1 MISNKVTHVITTIEL
16 GGAEKQLLILA
27 RNQIMQGLKVEVFY
41 LKGKPELKTK
51 FEDLGVKVNSL
62 LVGKPFILQVTKF
75 RKFIR
80 NNECLVHT
88 HLPQAELVASLA
100 CKKKNF
106 IISRHNFEP
115 FWPNKPKLVSVLLSR
130 FITSRAARGI
140 AISNAIKNYL
150 LAAKEISKEFQV
162 SVVYYGFEH
171 EVDNLSDSNK
181 LTNEML
187 NSTKNFKL
195 GSIGRLVPGKNYPT
209 MLKAVA
215 KIVDVYP
222 TVKFFI
228 VGGGSSKQALIKVCK
243 DLKIESNVIWLGRT
257 EHISEFLSKIDL
269 FIFASKG
276 EGFGLVLLEAML
288 ANKPILAANNSAVPE
303 VLGLNYKGLFS
314 TNDHKLL
321 SDKIIEVM
329 NDKVKSDL
337 LISEYKDQ
345 IKFFDPADMAD
356 NVLNVYKVAGFLN
369 MFIERN

>member
-1 MISNKVTHVITTIEL
+1 MISNKVTHLITTIER

-27 RNQIMQGLKVEVFY
+27 RNQIKQGLEVEVFY

-51 FEDLGVKVNSL
+51 LEDVGVKVNSSIADRS
-62 LVGKPFILQVTKF
+62 FIFQVTKF

-80 NNECLVHT
+80 NNESPVHT

-130 FITSRAARGI
+130 FVTSRAAGGI

-162 SVVYYGFEH
+162 STVYYGFEH
-171 EVDNLSDSNK
+171 EVDDLSDTNK
-181 LTNEML
+181 LTNEIL

-195 GSIGRLVPGKNYPT
+195 GTIGRLVPGKNYPT

-215 KIVDVYP
+215 KIVDVDP
-222 TVKFFI
+222 NVKFFI
-228 VGGGSSKQALIKVCK
+228 VGGGSSEQVLIKMCK
-243 DLKIESNVIWLGRT
+243 DLKIENNVIWLGRT
-257 EHISEFLSKIDL
+257 EHIREFFTKIDL

-288 ANKPILAANNSAVPE
+288 ANRPILAAKNSAIPE
-303 VLGLNYKGLFS
+303 VLGVNYKGLFS

-321 SDKIIEVM
+321 SDKIIELI
-329 NDKVKSDL
+329 NDHAKSESL
-337 LISEYKDQ
+337 VLEYKDQ
-345 IKFFDPADMAD
+345 IKLFDPIVMAD
-356 NVLNVYKVAGFLN
+356 NVSKVYKVAGF
-369 MFIERN
+369 

>member
-1 MISNKVTHVITTIEL
+1 MIQKKIIHLITTIEF

-27 RNQIMQGLKVEVFY
+27 RNQIKQGFKVEIFY

-51 FEDLGVKVNSL
+51 FEDAGVKVNSL
-62 LVGKPFILQVTKF
+62 LVDRPFIFQVTKF

-80 NNECLVHT
+80 SNECLVHT

-100 CKKKNF
+100 CKKKIF
-106 IISRHNFEP
+106 IVSRHNFEP
-115 FWPNKPKLVSVLLSR
+115 FWPNKPKLVSILLSR
-130 FITSRAARGI
+130 LVTSRAAGGI

-162 SVVYYGFEH
+162 SAVYYGFEH
-171 EVDNLSDSNK
+171 EVDKFSDSKK
-181 LTNEML
+181 LNNEML
-187 NSTKNFKL
+187 NSTKNYKL
-195 GSIGRLVPGKNYPT
+195 GTIGRLVPSKNYPT

-215 KIVDVYP
+215 KIVDVDP

-228 VGGGSSKQALIKVCK
+228 VGGGSSEQALIKMCE
-243 DLKIESNVIWLGRT
+243 DLKIENNVIWLGRT
-257 EHISEFLSKIDL
+257 EHIREFLSKIDL

-288 ANKPILAANNSAVPE
+288 ANIPILAANNSAVPE

-321 SDKIIEVM
+321 SNKVIELM

-337 LISEYKDQ
+337 LVSEYKEQ
-345 IKFFDPADMAD
+345 IKLFDPVVMAD
-356 NVLNVYKVAGFLN
+356 NILKVYEVAGF
-369 MFIERN
+369 

>member
-1 MISNKVTHVITTIEL
+1 MNQKKIIHLITTIEF

-27 RNQIMQGLKVEVFY
+27 RNQIKQGLKVEVFY

-51 FEDLGVKVNSL
+51 FEDVGVKVNSL
-62 LVGKPFILQVTKF
+62 LVDQPFIFQVTKF

-80 NNECLVHT
+80 NNECPVHT

-100 CKKKNF
+100 CEKKKF

-130 FITSRAARGI
+130 FVTSRAVGGI

-150 LAAKEISKEFQV
+150 LAAKEISKDFQV

-171 EVDNLSDSNK
+171 GVDDLSDSNE
-181 LTNEML
+181 LTGEIL

-195 GSIGRLVPGKNYPT
+195 GTIGRLVPGKNYPT

-215 KIVDVYP
+215 KITSVYP

-228 VGGGSSKQALIKVCK
+228 VGGGSSDQVLIKMCK
-243 DLKIESNVIWLGRT
+243 DLKIENSVIWLGRT
-257 EHISEFLSKIDL
+257 EHIREFLSKIDL

-314 TNDHKLL
+314 TNDYKLL
-321 SDKIIEVM
+321 SDKITELIT
-329 NDKVKSDL
+329 DQAKSDSL
-337 LISEYKDQ
+337 VSEYKDQ
-345 IKFFDPADMAD
+345 IKLFDPVDMAD
-356 NVLNVYKVAGFLN
+356 NVLNVYNVVGF
-369 MFIERN
+369 

>member
-1 MISNKVTHVITTIEL
+1 MTSKKITHLITTIEL

-41 LKGKPELKTK
+41 LKGRPELKTK

-62 LVGKPFILQVTKF
+62 LVDKPFIFQVTKF

-80 NNECLVHT
+80 SNECLVHT

-100 CKKKNF
+100 CKKKKF

-130 FITSRAARGI
+130 FVTTRAASGI

-171 EVDNLSDSNK
+171 ELDNLSDSNK

-195 GSIGRLVPGKNYPT
+195 GTIGRLVPGKNYPT
-209 MLKAVA
+209 MLRAVA
-215 KIVDVYP
+215 KMVDVDP

-228 VGGGSSKQALIKVCK
+228 VGSGHSDQALIKMSK
-243 DLKIESNVIWLGRT
+243 DLKIENNVIWLGRT
-257 EHISEFLSKIDL
+257 EHIREFLSKIDL

-288 ANKPILAANNSAVPE
+288 ANKPILAAKNSAIPE

-314 TNDHKLL
+314 TYDYNLL
-321 SDKIIEVM
+321 SDKIIELIT
-329 NDKVKSDL
+329 DQVKSDSL
-337 LISEYKDQ
+337 VSEYKDQ
-345 IKFFDPADMAD
+345 IKLFDPVVMAD
-356 NVLNVYKVAGFLN
+356 NVFKVYKVAGF
-369 MFIERN
+369 

>member
-1 MISNKVTHVITTIEL
+1 MNQKKIIHLITTIEF

-27 RNQIMQGLKVEVFY
+27 RNQIKQGLNVEVFY

-62 LVGKPFILQVTKF
+62 LVDRPFIFQVTKF

-80 NNECLVHT
+80 NNECPVHT

-100 CKKKNF
+100 CEKKKF

-130 FITSRAARGI
+130 FVTSRAAGGI

-150 LAAKEISKEFQV
+150 LAAKEISKEFHI
-162 SVVYYGFEH
+162 STVYYGFEH
-171 EVDNLSDSNK
+171 EVDDLSDSNK

-187 NSTKNFKL
+187 NSTKNYKL
-195 GSIGRLVPGKNYPT
+195 GTIGRLVPGKNYPT
-209 MLKAVA
+209 MLEAVA
-215 KIVDVYP
+215 KIADVDP
-222 TVKFFI
+222 NVKFFI
-228 VGGGSSKQALIKVCK
+228 VGGGSNDQELIKLCK
-243 DLKIESNVIWLGRT
+243 DLKIENNVIWVGRT
-257 EHISEFLSKIDL
+257 EHIKEFLSKIDL

-314 TNDHKLL
+314 TNDYKLL
-321 SDKIIEVM
+321 SDKIIELM
-329 NDKVKSDL
+329 NDHAKSESL
-337 LISEYKDQ
+337 VSEYKEQ
-345 IKFFDPADMAD
+345 IKLFNPVDMAD
-356 NVLNVYKVAGFLN
+356 NILKVYNVAGF
-369 MFIERN
+369 

>member
-1 MISNKVTHVITTIEL
+1 VNQKKIIHLITTIEF

-27 RNQIMQGLKVEVFY
+27 RNQIKQGLNVEVFY

-62 LVGKPFILQVTKF
+62 LVDRPFIFQVTKF

-80 NNECLVHT
+80 NNECPVHT

-100 CKKKNF
+100 CEKKKF

-130 FITSRAARGI
+130 FVTSRAAGGI

-150 LAAKEISKEFQV
+150 LAAKEISKEFHI
-162 SVVYYGFEH
+162 STVYYGFEH
-171 EVDNLSDSNK
+171 EVDDLSDSNK

-187 NSTKNFKL
+187 NSTKNYKL
-195 GSIGRLVPGKNYPT
+195 GTIGRLVPGKNYPT
-209 MLKAVA
+209 MLEAVA
-215 KIVDVYP
+215 KIADVDP
-222 TVKFFI
+222 NVKFFI
-228 VGGGSSKQALIKVCK
+228 VGGGSNDQELIKLCK
-243 DLKIESNVIWLGRT
+243 DLKIENNVIWVGRT
-257 EHISEFLSKIDL
+257 EHIKEFLSKIDL

-314 TNDHKLL
+314 TNDYKLL
-321 SDKIIEVM
+321 SDKIIELM
-329 NDKVKSDL
+329 NDHAKSESL
-337 LISEYKDQ
+337 VSEYKEQ
-345 IKFFDPADMAD
+345 IKLFNPVDMAD
-356 NVLNVYKVAGFLN
+356 NILKVYNVAGF
-369 MFIERN
+369 

>member
-1 MISNKVTHVITTIEL
+1 VNQKKIIHLITTIEF

-27 RNQIMQGLKVEVFY
+27 RNQIKQGLKVEVFY
-41 LKGKPELKTK
+41 LKGKPELKTI
-51 FEDLGVKVNSL
+51 FEDVGVKVNSL
-62 LVGKPFILQVTKF
+62 LVDQPFIFQVTKF

-80 NNECLVHT
+80 NNECPVHT

-100 CKKKNF
+100 CEKKKF

-130 FITSRAARGI
+130 FVTSRAAGGI

-150 LAAKEISKEFQV
+150 LAAKEISKDFQV

-171 EVDNLSDSNK
+171 GVDDLSDSNE
-181 LTNEML
+181 LTGEIL

-195 GSIGRLVPGKNYPT
+195 GTIGRLVPGKNYPT

-215 KIVDVYP
+215 KIASVYP

-228 VGGGSSKQALIKVCK
+228 VGGGSSDQVLIKMCK
-243 DLKIESNVIWLGRT
+243 DLKIENSVIWLGRT
-257 EHISEFLSKIDL
+257 EHIREFLSKIDL

-314 TNDHKLL
+314 TNDYKLL
-321 SDKIIEVM
+321 SDKITELIT
-329 NDKVKSDL
+329 DQAKSDSL
-337 LISEYKDQ
+337 VSEYKDQ
-345 IKFFDPADMAD
+345 IKLFDPVDMAD
-356 NVLNVYKVAGFLN
+356 NVLNVYNVVGF
-369 MFIERN
+369 

>member
-1 MISNKVTHVITTIEL
+1 MIRNKITHLITTIEF

-27 RNQIMQGLKVEVFY
+27 RNQIKQGLKVEVFY

-51 FEDLGVKVNSL
+51 FEDTGVKVNSL
-62 LVGKPFILQVTKF
+62 LVNKPFIFQVTKF

-80 NNECLVHT
+80 NNESLVHT
-88 HLPQAELVASLA
+88 HLPQTELIASLA
-100 CKKKNF
+100 CEKKKF

-130 FITSRAARGI
+130 FVTSRAAGGM

-150 LAAKEISKEFQV
+150 LAAKEISKKFKV

-195 GSIGRLVPGKNYPT
+195 GTIGRLVPSKNYPT

-215 KIVDVYP
+215 KIVDVDP
-222 TVKFFI
+222 NVKFFI
-228 VGGGSSKQALIKVCK
+228 VGGGISEQALIRMCK
-243 DLKIESNVIWLGRT
+243 DLKIENNVIWLGRT
-257 EHISEFLSKIDL
+257 EYIREFLSKIDL

-288 ANKPILAANNSAVPE
+288 SNKPILAANNSAVPE

-321 SDKIIEVM
+321 SDKIIELM
-329 NDKVKSDL
+329 NDHAKSEL
-337 LISEYKDQ
+337 LVSEYKDQ
-345 IKFFDPADMAD
+345 IKLFDPVNMAN
-356 NVLNVYKVAGFLN
+356 NVLKVYKAAGF
-369 MFIERN
+369 